1 MPKTLFICILLSLL
15 PIFIVSTILPDFDSG
30 IEYMLLVGILFV
42 MQSAIMLYYFITSG
56 IKTID
61 MKCLLFSFIFT
72 ISQFITFLISSLT
85 MGINYLEIVN
95 VFARFISVFIFL
107 CIPSK
112 MSISKDEFMRFMQ
125 FIVALGLVA
134 SLYNMIINFK
144 EMLNILNISNPYEVN
159 FSSFY
164 SNRNSFAQLLFFS
177 IVANTFL
184 YSENKRKI
192 NLLYYLIYFI
202 NVFLTLSRTV
212 LACVVIF
219 LMVLSYVYNMNRIK
233 ASVVVFIF
241 IIGSIVLVTNKPEIR
256 NFIIDMVVRK
266 EHGTS
271 GRSELWFIAI
281 NILNEINWI
290 FGVGYMSSMDIIKS
304 MSKDLQEF
312 HSFYIETLVGGGI
325 IDILL
330 HCIIFVVIIRRV
342 KIISRID
349 RKIGVIYLSAY
360 ISLLFYALFES
371 ASIFTMG
378 YVGTLFTIFIV
389 TIPLLYSNGFLSKS
403 AT

>member
-1 MPKTLFICILLSLL
+1 M
-15 PIFIVSTILPDFDSG
+15 
-30 IEYMLLVGILFV
+30 
-42 MQSAIMLYYFITSG
+42 
-56 IKTID
+56 
-61 MKCLLFSFIFT
+61 
-72 ISQFITFLISSLT
+72 
-85 MGINYLEIVN
+85 
-95 VFARFISVFIFL
+95 
-107 CIPSK
+107 
-112 MSISKDEFMRFMQ
+112 
-125 FIVALGLVA
+125 
-134 SLYNMIINFK
+134 
-144 EMLNILNISNPYEVN
+144 
-159 FSSFY
+159 
-164 SNRNSFAQLLFFS
+164 
-177 IVANTFL
+177 
-184 YSENKRKI
+184 
-192 NLLYYLIYFI
+192 
-202 NVFLTLSRTV
+202 FLTLSRTV